1 MSGHSKW
8 SKVKHQKETTD
19 AKKGAAFTKAA
30 AAIIV
35 AVREGG
41 GITDPEKNFRLRLAV
56 EKAREVNMPKE
67 NIARAIERG
76 AGAEGRIIE
85 SMQYEAYGPGGVALI
100 IDAASDN
107 RQRTVAEV
115 KNVLDRGGGTLASP
129 GAVSFL
135 FKYLGVMIVSKDNTP
150 NFDILLEKAINA
162 GADDVV
168 EKDELFEIYSSVH
181 KLHEVTGAL
190 AGQGIMIS
198 QSAITARPLTTV
210 KLDPEKHEKL
220 EKLISDLTDLNDV
233 QDVSTNAE

>member
-67 NIARAIERG
+67 NIERAIERG
-76 AGAEGRIIE
+76 AGLEGRTIE
-85 SMQYEAYGPGGVALI
+85 SVSYEAYGPGGVALI
-100 IDAASDN
+100 IDAATDN

-115 KNVLDRGGGTLASP
+115 KNILDRGGGTLAGP
-129 GAVSFL
+129 GAVAYL
-135 FKYLGVMIVSKDNTP
+135 FRKLGVIIVSKTAALTP
-150 NFDILLEKAINA
+150 DDILAKSIDS

-168 EKDELFEIYSSVH
+168 EKNDLYEIYTSVA
-181 KLHEVTGAL
+181 KLHEVATAL
-190 AGQGIMIS
+190 KGQEITVD
-198 QSAITARPLTTV
+198 QTAIAARPLTTV
-210 KLDPEKHEKL
+210 KLDQEKHEKL
-220 EKLISDLTDLNDV
+220 ERLTDELTDLDDV
-233 QDVSTNAE
+233 QEVWTNEE